1 MAESQKIESKEIIQ
15 ENLFDNTTKSAK
27 QLSDALT
34 LLEIGFEDVIK
45 AQAKILKN
53 TKLDSVEN
61 IKKVT
66 KAMKDQDVAI
76 QGLTEA
82 KEKQVALE
90 AEEAAQRQLAR
101 KDFKDLVKLKKAE
114 LVLQDKTRGLLEKL
128 NAANTV
134 LRASREKLVKTDK
147 DYEKQVKRINK
158 AIDQNNAKIIE
169 NSDKLKKAKLN
180 VGNYSAAIKDALGQT
195 GLFNGTLGTIVNSL
209 KNVADNFKKAE
220 TGAEKLR
227 MTLKGIAAIGIVGI
241 ISGLVAVLKQ
251 SQGVI
256 DAVTV
261 GFYKLVDALTFGAT
275 SYAKAEESLQSYTLN
290 IRKLRAELQLLI
302 LDEEDE
308 LQISQDN
315 TLGYNKRNEALLKSI
330 DLKKQI
336 NDKNVEI
343 AQSEYDVALANVA
356 AGAAIGAV
364 NNATLDALAEADL
377 KLKEARDEQQDY
389 LTITEPQI
397 LRQRASEELV
407 RDLELVRSKKK
418 SSTAQIDILEKQI
431 NDEKLQIEEREK
443 ALKQFNKANRATFD
457 EQIRLI
463 KERTGIQFD
472 AEVLLQERNNIALAE
487 KIKNLQLGEEI
498 TSALATIIERSQDA
512 EIKGLNDQAV
522 LEEAKVQ
529 RLKTIERLQR
539 DMAKARREDAINDIE
554 VAQAQNNLEEDRA
567 RINAENNLLDRKKLD
582 ILKETMA
589 DEEVLINDLY
599 QKKSENLKRQKEDDT
614 KAAEASITDKQ
625 ILAQELLKIEEQ
637 YNIDI
642 ENLEQEKK
650 DKSAQIAQENLDI
663 LTSIEKKKSQ
673 MIASEMANITQAFA
687 TELDKRAQLQ
697 DDQFAKEQE
706 KRKENIERQQEL
718 AAAGLENQL
727 AFEQAQAD
735 KAELA
740 RKDAADKAAK
750 QKEIA
755 QLTEAYF
762 NAYNARLSQ
771 EGSNPDSAAAQAFGD
786 VLKVKGFS
794 KAIVQFFNKGSENVQ
809 PAFGGQAIKGV
820 DTIPAMLEAGE
831 GVVITE
837 ANKKNPGVVGALN
850 DGTFS
855 DLYLPRTSLNETAKN
870 INKTVVE
877 IANNMLLKE
886 YSKQTKIL
894 KEIADKPVQ
903 QVAVDEFG
911 NLIETIYKSGIKEVI
926 KHKTNLPRL

>member
-1 MAESQKIESKEIIQ
+1 M
-15 ENLFDNTTKSAK
+15 
-27 QLSDALT
+27 
-34 LLEIGFEDVIK
+34 IK

-101 KDFKDLVKLKKAE
+101 KDFQDLVKLKKAE

-147 DYEKQVKRINK
+147 DYENQVKKINRL
-158 AIDQNNAKIIE
+158 IDINNAKIVE

-180 VGNYSAAIKDALGQT
+180 VGNYSAAIKDAIGQT

-209 KNVADNFKKAE
+209 KSVADNFKKAE
-220 TGAEKLR
+220 TGAERLR
-227 MTLKGIAAIGIVGI
+227 LSLKGIAAIGIVGI
-241 ISGLVAVLKQ
+241 ITGLVAALRQ

-256 DAVTV
+256 DDVTL
-261 GFYKLVDALTFGAT
+261 GFYKLIDALTLGAT
-275 SYAKAEESLQSYTLN
+275 NYAGAEEALQSYTLN

-315 TLGYNKRNEALLKSI
+315 TLGYNRRNEALLKSI
-330 DLKKQI
+330 ELKKQI

-377 KLKEARDEQQDY
+377 KLKKARDDQQDF
-389 LTITEPQI
+389 LTITEPEI
-397 LRQRASEELV
+397 LRKRQSEELI

-418 SSTAQIDILEKQI
+418 SSTAQVDILEKQI
-431 NDEKLQIEEREK
+431 NDEKLQIEEREN
-443 ALKQFNKANRATFD
+443 ALKQFNEANRATFD

-487 KIKNLQLGEEI
+487 KLKNLQLGEEV
-498 TSALATIIERSQDA
+498 TSALATIIKKSQDA

-522 LEEAKVQ
+522 LEEAKIQ
-529 RLKTIERLQR
+529 RLKTIEQLQR

-567 RINAENNLLDRKKLD
+567 RINAENNLLDKKKLD
-582 ILKETMA
+582 ILKETMS

-642 ENLEQEKK
+642 EPLC
-650 DKSAQIAQENLDI
+650 
-663 LTSIEKKKSQ
+663 
-673 MIASEMANITQAFA
+673 
-687 TELDKRAQLQ
+687 
-697 DDQFAKEQE
+697 
-706 KRKENIERQQEL
+706 
-718 AAAGLENQL
+718 
-727 AFEQAQAD
+727 
-735 KAELA
+735 
-740 RKDAADKAAK
+740 
-750 QKEIA
+750 
-755 QLTEAYF
+755 
-762 NAYNARLSQ
+762 
-771 EGSNPDSAAAQAFGD
+771 
-786 VLKVKGFS
+786 
-794 KAIVQFFNKGSENVQ
+794 
-809 PAFGGQAIKGV
+809 
-820 DTIPAMLEAGE
+820 
-831 GVVITE
+831 
-837 ANKKNPGVVGALN
+837 
-850 DGTFS
+850 
-855 DLYLPRTSLNETAKN
+855 
-870 INKTVVE
+870 
-877 IANNMLLKE
+877 
-886 YSKQTKIL
+886 
-894 KEIADKPVQ
+894 
-903 QVAVDEFG
+903 
-911 NLIETIYKSGIKEVI
+911 
-926 KHKTNLPRL
+926 